1 MGILYIIVC
10 IKGKYRKEKFKMKQ
24 LKEDYKN
31 GIGNLQNIKPSG
43 KDKVWITDGIVTRR
57 IKIGKEIP
65 NGFKI
70 GRLPL
75 KVIVIGFYQET
86 TTLRN

>member
-31 GIGNLQNIKPSG
+31 TVKYFCKSKIFIATVILVTVLSFGY
-43 KDKVWITDGIVTRR
+43 VITNTAVGMDDTAFDRYYL
-57 IKIGKEIP
+57 E
-65 NGFKI
+65 NEMLAI
-70 GRLPL
+70 GRWGLL
-75 KVIVIGFYQET
+75 
-86 TTLRN
+86 